1 MLEPFFNIGH
11 RGSPL
16 RAPENTIAAFL
27 QAQLDGAN
35 WVEFDVRLSA
45 DKELVVIHDS
55 KLNRTA
61 QKSGVVKNMTL
72 KQLKLHEVGSWFHED
87 YADEKIP
94 TLEEVFQALPYM
106 GFNIEIK
113 ASGLEKPLALLLQKY
128 PQHQILVT
136 CFMFQPLRNLKKLMP
151 NINMGILF
159 QRRLGWKRKLDL
171 AKKFGFYS
179 IHPEQTQITD
189 DMLMYAQKLDLEVI
203 PWNILPYH
211 EGRLRQLLSLPIRG
225 LINDMPL
232 AIVHHQELLRISR
245 SST

>member
-16 RAPENTIAAFL
+16 RAPENTMASFL

-35 WVEFDVRLSA
+35 WIEFDIRLSA
-45 DKELVVIHDS
+45 DNKIVVIHDS

-61 QKSGVVKNMTL
+61 KKPGIVKNMTL
-72 KQLKLHEVGSWFHED
+72 KQLVSYEVGSWFHED
-87 YADEKIP
+87 FSDEKIP
-94 TLEEVFQALPYM
+94 TLEEVFLALPYM

-113 ASGLEKPLALLLQKY
+113 ATGLEKHLAKQLMQF
-128 PQHQILVT
+128 PEHQVLVS
-136 CFMFQPLRNLKKLMP
+136 CFMFQPLRNLKKLIP
-151 NINMGILF
+151 DINTGILF
-159 QRRLGWKRKLDL
+159 QRKMGWKRKLDL
-171 AKKFGFYS
+171 AKKYGLYS
-179 IHPEQTQITD
+179 IHPEQSIISD
-189 DMLMYAQKLDLEVI
+189 EMLMYAQKLELEVI
-203 PWNILPYH
+203 PWNIHPYH

-232 AIVHHQELLRISR
+232 AIQYHQELLSISR